1 MILSK
6 KYENK
11 YIKYK
16 SKYLKIKNLIQKG
29 GIIPHTLMPIPTYL
43 SLPLSLL
50 AIDKSYFGML
60 VWLQL
65 CNTQGVVLFNF
76 VYIPQRVPRPFA
88 GVRVYEMS
96 MTRVERQRVVG
107 CGLKGKLVRQLSL
120 SVGSNSEPQSNWR
133 DSHRMMLC
141 VARRIASK
149 QMVAV
154 RNEAAEEAE
163 VMCALGQCAAALAP
177 LQQAIDMGHLPS
189 RALMAWLLIDGR
201 EGIAQDRNRAFQLVD
216 EGDRLGCYHCQGV
229 LAACYWRGYG
239 IGLDN
244 VRSWELARQSS
255 WKGSR
260 YGQYVIGRLYDDYGN
275 GSAQYRPQALELL
288 RLAAA
293 QNLDWAQCCLGDMY
307 YLGLGVAIDYAE
319 ALRWFQLA
327 ATQGLPPALYM
338 VGDFHEIGR
347 GVPVNKAEAI
357 RWYRRA
363 QAAGDRFVTGALH
376 RLGLLRK

>member
-29 GIIPHTLMPIPTYL
+29 GIILNTLMPITMYL

-76 VYIPQRVPRPFA
+76 VHIPQRVPRPFA

-96 MTRVERQRVVG
+96 LTRVERQRIVG

-149 QMVAV
+149 QMATV
-154 RNEAAEEAE
+154 RNEAAKEAE
-163 VMCALGQCAAALAP
+163 VMCALGQCAAALVP
-177 LQQAIDMGHLPS
+177 LQRAIDMGHLPS
-189 RALMAWLLIDGR
+189 RALMSWLLLYGR
-201 EGIAQDRNRAFQLVD
+201 EGIAVDYNRAFKLAE
-216 EGDRLGCYHCQGV
+216 EGTRLGCHHCQGV
-229 LAACYWRGYG
+229 LAWCYKMK
-239 IGLDN
+239 DQA
-244 VRSWELARQSS
+244 RSLELARESS
-255 WKGSR
+255 GKGSR
-260 YGQYVIGRLYDDYGN
+260 YGQCALGDMHWRGARGV
-275 GSAQYRPQALELL
+275 AQDNAQAFTFLQM
-288 RLAAA
+288 AAA
-293 QNLDWAQCCLGDMY
+293 QGLDEAQWELGYMY
-307 YLGLGVAIDYAE
+307 KYGEGVSQDYAE
-319 ALRWFQLA
+319 ALRLFQLA
-327 ATQGLPPALYM
+327 AAQGHPRALFNVARCY
-338 VGDFHEIGR
+338 EEGR
-347 GVPVNKAEAI
+347 GVPENKAEAI

-363 QAAGDRFVTGALH
+363 LAAGNSLAANS
-376 RLGLLRK
+376 LRWLEEFG

>member
-1 MILSK
+1 MNSSK

-50 AIDKSYFGML
+50 AIDRSYFGML

-76 VYIPQRVPRPFA
+76 VNIPQRVPRPFA

-96 MTRVERQRVVG
+96 MTHVERQRVVG

-120 SVGSNSEPQSNWR
+120 SVGRNSEPQSNWR
-133 DSHRMMLC
+133 DSRRMMLC

-149 QMVAV
+149 QMAAV
-154 RNEAAEEAE
+154 RNEAAKEAE
-163 VMCALGQCAAALAP
+163 ELCALGQCAAALIP

-189 RALMAWLLIDGR
+189 LALKAWLLIDGR
-201 EGIAQDRNRAFQLVD
+201 EGVAKDQKGAFQLAE
-216 EGDRLGCYHCQGV
+216 EGARLGCHHCQGV
-229 LAACYWRGYG
+229 MAFCYLYSYG
-239 IGLDN
+239 CEGDEAL
-244 VRSWELARQSS
+244 SLELARESS
-255 WKGSR
+255 GRGSR
-260 YGQYVIGRLYDDYGN
+260 YGQVTLGDSHHWGFGGLAWN
-275 GSAQYRPQALELL
+275 CTQAAAFY

-293 QNLDWAQCCLGDMY
+293 QGLDAAQFQLGRMHYNNLNSFTL
-307 YLGLGVAIDYAE
+307 DYAE

-327 ATQGLPPALYM
+327 AAQGHTEALFM
-338 VGDFHEIGR
+338 VAQCHQNGQGTA
-347 GVPVNKAEAI
+347 VNVAEAI
-357 RWYRRA
+357 YWYRRA
-363 QAAGDRFVTGALH
+363 QAAGSTGAKYYLKG
-376 RLGLLRK
+376 LGA